1 MTEGG
6 NMQKDLT
13 AIEVVGVAIGKE
25 REAQELYTR
34 MANEIKN
41 PLVREK
47 FLSLSREEKMH
58 EEILT
63 KIYKKMTGESRA
75 DAPKLKF
82 KEVEPPKPDATFDE
96 LFVFA
101 IEREREAQRM
111 YLEAARNS
119 TDESGRRTFQY
130 LADFER
136 GHEILL
142 QGEFEDY
149 KRDRNWYADMPD
161 IQLVGP

>member
-1 MTEGG
+1 
-6 NMQKDLT
+6 MQKDLT
-13 AIEVVGVAIGKE
+13 SVEVVGVAIGKE
-25 REAQELYTR
+25 RQAQELYKR
-34 MANEIKN
+34 MATDIKN

-63 KIYKKMTGESRA
+63 KIYMKMTGEAKVSA
-75 DAPKLKF
+75 TILKV
-82 KEVEPPKPDATFDE
+82 KKIDLPKPDASLEDIFI
-96 LFVFA
+96 FA
-101 IEREREAQRM
+101 IEREREAQHM
-111 YLEAARNS
+111 YTEAARIS

-142 QGEFEDY
+142 QMEFENY
-149 KRDRNWYADMPD
+149 KKDKNWYAECPD
-161 IQLVGP
+161 IMLVGP